1 MNVDPICSTTQ
12 DQGYI
17 VLKSSASILVVKIK
31 QPQRKAAEKLT
42 SQDFT
47 QVLHFYPEQ
56 LFITPKGNI
65 EKQYK

>member
-12 DQGYI
+12 VQGYI
-17 VLKSSASILVVKIK
+17 VSKSSASIVKIN

-42 SQDFT
+42 SQEFT

-65 EKQYK
+65 GKQYK